1 MQEILNIWCNCFIHN
16 FIKSSCHPIG
26 EVVDFFYHVEFQQR
40 GSPHIHGLFWIR
52 NAPEYGKDCD
62 GDIIKF
68 VDSYVS
74 CKADS
79 DDLSDLVNLQ
89 RHKHSKTCKKRGHPI
104 CRFNFPLPP
113 MPKTMILEPLSET
126 DLDENEAEMLEE
138 ALARIRSMLNSI
150 NSDEAMTFVE
160 FLQKLNLSGQKSIKA
175 LRLSLRHS
183 TLLLKRLPSEIRI
196 NCYNPHLLKAWHANM
211 DIQFVLDP

>member
-1 MQEILNIWCNCFIHN
+1 MVQLFIHN

-26 EVVDFFYHVEFQQR
+26 EVVDFFYRVEFQQR
-40 GSPHIHGLFWIR
+40 GSPHIHGIFWIK

-62 GDIIKF
+62 EDIIKF

-79 DDLSDLVNLQ
+79 DDLSNLVNLR

-113 MPKTMILEPLSET
+113 MPKTMILEPLS
-126 DLDENEAEMLEE
+126 
-138 ALARIRSMLNSI
+138 
-150 NSDEAMTFVE
+150 
-160 FLQKLNLSGQKSIKA
+160 
-175 LRLSLRHS
+175 
-183 TLLLKRLPSEIRI
+183 
-196 NCYNPHLLKAWHANM
+196 
-211 DIQFVLDP
+211 